1 MVNSRIYIWHWME
14 TTNLFSKGQGF
25 FKRQVFSKNKNQW
38 LGQVRRKSMLLLSG
52 SVLLMASSLAW
63 SAEFSASFKGTD
75 IQEFINTVS
84 KNLNKTV
91 IIDPSVSGTIT
102 VRSYDM
108 MNEEQYYQ
116 FFLSVL
122 DVYGFTVIPMDN
134 SVLKI
139 IRSKDAKSTS
149 MPLATDE
156 QPGIG
161 DEVVTRVV
169 PVNNVAAR
177 DLAPLLRQLN
187 DNAGAGSVVHY
198 EPSNVLLMTGRA
210 GVIQRLMTIV
220 ERVDKTGDRNVTSIP
235 LSYASSTE
243 VVKMVNELNKM
254 DEKSALPGMLT
265 ANVVAD
271 ERTNSV
277 LVRGE
282 PNSRQRVIDMIKQ
295 LDRQQAVQGN
305 TKVIYLK
312 YAKAADL
319 VEVLTGVGDSIQ
331 TDQQNALPALRKD
344 ISIKAHEQTN
354 SLIVNA
360 APDIMRDLEQVIS
373 QLDIRRPQV
382 LVEAIIAEVQDADG
396 MNLGVQW
403 ANKNAGV
410 TQFTN
415 TGLPITTMMAGADQ
429 FRRDGTLGTAATSA
443 LGGFNGIAAGFYQGN
458 WGMLLTA
465 LSKNSKNDILATP
478 SIVTLDNMEATFN
491 VGQEVP
497 VLAGSQT
504 TSGDNVFQTVERKT
518 VGIKLKVKPQIN
530 EGDSVLLEIEQEV
543 SSVADAASSSST
555 DLGATFNT
563 RTVNNAVLV
572 SSGET
577 VVVGGLLDKSTNES
591 ASKVPLLGDIPV
603 LGYLFR
609 SNSTETKK
617 RNLMLFIRPSIIRDR
632 SQYQSA
638 SASKYHSFNAEEEK
652 QRDVNGSAGGLLD
665 NDLLRLPEGGN
676 AYTFRQVQSSIVAFY
691 PAGGK

>member
-1 MVNSRIYIWHWME
+1 
-14 TTNLFSKGQGF
+14 
-25 FKRQVFSKNKNQW
+25 
-38 LGQVRRKSMLLLSG
+38 
-52 SVLLMASSLAW
+52 MASSLAW

-134 SVLKI
+134 NVLKI

-149 MPLATDE
+149 MPLATDA
-156 QPGIG
+156 QPGVG

-220 ERVDKTGDRNVTSIP
+220 ERVDQTGDRNVTSIP

-282 PNSRQRVIDMIKQ
+282 PNSRQRVIDMVKQ

-360 APDIMRDLEQVIS
+360 APDIMRDLEQVIA

-429 FRRDGTLGTAATSA
+429 FRRDGTLGTAATTA

-458 WGMLLTA
+458 WGMLMTA
-465 LSKNSKNDILATP
+465 LSSNSKNDILATP

-543 SSVADAASSSST
+543 SSVADSASSSSAN
-555 DLGATFNT
+555 LGATFNT

-572 SSGET
+572 SSGDT

-652 QRDVNGSAGGLLD
+652 QRDVNGSEGGLLN

>member
-1 MVNSRIYIWHWME
+1 MAK
-14 TTNLFSKGQGF
+14 TTIFRLIFTTLMIFS
-25 FKRQVFSKNKNQW
+25 
-38 LGQVRRKSMLLLSG
+38 SMLFRPLY
-52 SVLLMASSLAW
+52 AE
-63 SAEFSASFKGTD
+63 EFSASFKGTD

-91 IIDPSVSGTIT
+91 IIDPSVRGTIT

-108 MNEEQYYQ
+108 LNEEQYYQ

-122 DVYGFTVIPMDN
+122 DVYGFAVINMN
-134 SVLKI
+134 NGVLKVV
-139 IRSKDAKSTS
+139 RSKDAKTAAVPVASD
-149 MPLATDE
+149 AA
-156 QPGIG
+156 PGEG

-169 PVNNVAAR
+169 PLTNVAAR

-210 GVIQRLMTIV
+210 AVIKRLLTIV
-220 ERVDKTGDRNVTSIP
+220 ERVDNAGDRSVVTVP
-235 LSYASSTE
+235 LSWASAAD
-243 VVKMVNELNKM
+243 VVKLVTELNK
-254 DEKSALPGMLT
+254 DTSKSALPGSMV

-277 LVRGE
+277 LVSGE
-282 PNSRQRVIDMIKQ
+282 PNSRQRIITMIKQ

-319 VEVLTGVGDSIQ
+319 VEVLTGISSTLQSDK
-331 TDQQNALPALRKD
+331 QNAKPVAALDKN
-344 ISIKAHEQTN
+344 IIIKAHGQTN
-354 SLIVNA
+354 ALIVTA
-360 APDIMRDLEQVIS
+360 APDVMNDLERVIA

-396 MNLGVQW
+396 LNLGVQW
-403 ANKNAGV
+403 ANKNAGM
-410 TQFTN
+410 TQFN
-415 TGLPITTMMAGADQ
+415 NSGLPMSTVIAGANQ
-429 FRRDGTLGTAATSA
+429 YNKDGTVTTSLASA
-443 LGGFNGIAAGFYQGN
+443 LSSFNGIAAGFYQGN
-458 WGMLLTA
+458 WAMLLTA
-465 LSKNSKNDILATP
+465 LSSSSKNDILATP

-497 VLAGSQT
+497 VLSGSQT
-504 TSGDNVFQTVERKT
+504 TSGDNIFNTVERKT

-543 SSVADAASSSST
+543 SSVADSASSTSA

-572 SSGET
+572 GSGET
-577 VVVGGLLDKSTNES
+577 VVVGGLLDKSVTDT
-591 ASKVPLLGDIPV
+591 ADKVPLLGDIPV
-603 LGYLFR
+603 IGALFR
-609 SNSTETKK
+609 SSSKKVSK
-617 RNLMLFIRPSIIRDR
+617 RNLMLFIRPTIIRDR
-632 SQYQSA
+632 DSYRQASSGQYNA
-638 SASKYHSFNAEEEK
+638 FNEAQTK
-652 QRDVNGSAGGLLD
+652 QRGKENNEALLSD
-665 NDLLRLPEGGN
+665 DRLHIYPQQDTV
-676 AYTFRQVQSSIVAFY
+676 AFRQISAAIDAFNL
-691 PAGGK
+691 GGKL

>member
-1 MVNSRIYIWHWME
+1 ME

-134 SVLKI
+134 NVLKI

-149 MPLATDE
+149 MPLATDA

-220 ERVDKTGDRNVTSIP
+220 ERVDQTGDRNVTSIP

-282 PNSRQRVIDMIKQ
+282 PNSRQRVIDMVKQ

-312 YAKAADL
+312 YAKATDL

-360 APDIMRDLEQVIS
+360 APDIMRDLEQVIA

-429 FRRDGTLGTAATSA
+429 FRRDGTLGTAATTA

-458 WGMLLTA
+458 WSMLLTA

-632 SQYQSA
+632 SQFQSA
-638 SASKYHSFNAEEEK
+638 SASKYHSFSAEENK
-652 QRDVNGSAGGLLD
+652 QRNVSNGEGGLLD

>member
-1 MVNSRIYIWHWME
+1 MRSLRIV
-14 TTNLFSKGQGF
+14 LLA
-25 FKRQVFSKNKNQW
+25 V
-38 LGQVRRKSMLLLSG
+38 MLLG
-52 SVLLMASSLAW
+52 TRQGW

-91 IIDPSVSGTIT
+91 IIDPAVRGTIT

-108 MNEEQYYQ
+108 LNEEQYYQ

-122 DVYGFTVIPMDN
+122 DVYGFAVVDMRN
-134 SVLKI
+134 GVLKVV
-139 IRSKDAKSTS
+139 RSKDAKTAAVPVASD
-149 MPLATDE
+149 A
-156 QPGIG
+156 QPGEG

-210 GVIQRLMTIV
+210 AVIKRLMAIV
-220 ERVDKTGDRNVTSIP
+220 ERVDKVGDRSVVTVP
-235 LSYASSTE
+235 LAYASAAE
-243 VVKMVNELNKM
+243 VVKLVTELTK
-254 DEKSALPGMLT
+254 DASKSAMPSLMV
-265 ANVVAD
+265 ANLVAD

-277 LVRGE
+277 LVSGE
-282 PNSRQRVIDMIKQ
+282 PNSRQRIIAMIKQ
-295 LDRQQAVQGN
+295 LDREQAVQGN

-312 YAKAADL
+312 YAKATDL
-319 VEVLTGVGDSIQ
+319 VEVLTGVSTSIQ
-331 TDQQNALPALRKD
+331 SEQQNAKPAEALRKD
-344 ISIKAHEQTN
+344 ITIKAHEQTN
-354 SLIVNA
+354 SLILTA
-360 APDIMRDLEQVIS
+360 APDVMRDLEKVIT
-373 QLDIRRPQV
+373 QLDIRRAQV

-396 MNLGVQW
+396 LNLGIQW

-415 TGLPITTMMAGADQ
+415 TGLPITTAIAGANQ
-429 FRRDGTLGTAATSA
+429 YNQDGTVNSTLASA
-443 LGGFNGIAAGFYQGN
+443 LSSFNGIAAGFYQGN
-458 WGMLLTA
+458 WAMLLTA
-465 LSKNSKNDILATP
+465 LSSSSKNDILATP

-497 VLAGSQT
+497 VLSGSQT
-504 TSGDNVFQTVERKT
+504 TSGDNIFNTVERKT

-543 SSVADAASSSST
+543 SSVADAASSSSAN
-555 DLGATFNT
+555 LGATFNT

-572 SSGET
+572 GSGET
-577 VVVGGLLDKSTNES
+577 VVVGGLLDKTVRDSTD
-591 ASKVPLLGDIPV
+591 KVPVLGDIPV

-609 SNSTETKK
+609 SNSKQVSK

-632 SQYQSA
+632 DQYRHA
-638 SASKYHSFNAEEEK
+638 SSEKYQAFNQEQDQQRGK
-652 QRDVNGSAGGLLD
+652 QGSAATLNNEVLK
-665 NDLLRLPEGGN
+665 LPPDQNG
-676 AYTFRQVQSSIVAFY
+676 ATFRQVNAAISAFY
-691 PAGGK
+691 STGGR

>member
-1 MVNSRIYIWHWME
+1 MRSLRIV
-14 TTNLFSKGQGF
+14 LLA
-25 FKRQVFSKNKNQW
+25 V
-38 LGQVRRKSMLLLSG
+38 MLLG
-52 SVLLMASSLAW
+52 TRQCW

-91 IIDPSVSGTIT
+91 IIDPAVRGTIT

-108 MNEEQYYQ
+108 LNEEQYYQ

-122 DVYGFTVIPMDN
+122 DVYGFAVVDMRN
-134 SVLKI
+134 GVLKVV
-139 IRSKDAKSTS
+139 RSKDAKTAAVPVASD
-149 MPLATDE
+149 A
-156 QPGIG
+156 QPGEG

-210 GVIQRLMTIV
+210 AVIKRLMAIV
-220 ERVDKTGDRNVTSIP
+220 ERVDKVGDRSVVTVP
-235 LSYASSTE
+235 LAYASAAE
-243 VVKMVNELNKM
+243 VVKLVTELTK
-254 DEKSALPGMLT
+254 DASKSAMPSLMV
-265 ANVVAD
+265 ANLVAD

-277 LVRGE
+277 LVSGE
-282 PNSRQRVIDMIKQ
+282 PNSRQRIIAMIKQ
-295 LDRQQAVQGN
+295 LDREQAVQGN

-312 YAKAADL
+312 YAKATDL
-319 VEVLTGVGDSIQ
+319 VEVLTGVSTSIQ
-331 TDQQNALPALRKD
+331 SEQQNAKPAEALRKD
-344 ISIKAHEQTN
+344 ITIKAHEQTN
-354 SLIVNA
+354 SLILTA
-360 APDIMRDLEQVIS
+360 APDVMRDLEKVIA
-373 QLDIRRPQV
+373 QLDIRRAQV

-396 MNLGVQW
+396 LNLGIQW

-415 TGLPITTMMAGADQ
+415 TGLPITTAIAGANQ
-429 FRRDGTLGTAATSA
+429 YNQDGTVNSTLASA
-443 LGGFNGIAAGFYQGN
+443 LSSFNGIAAGFYQGN
-458 WGMLLTA
+458 WAMLLTA
-465 LSKNSKNDILATP
+465 LSSSSKNDILATP

-497 VLAGSQT
+497 VLSGSQT
-504 TSGDNVFQTVERKT
+504 TSGDNIFNTVERKT

-543 SSVADAASSSST
+543 SSVADAASSSSAN
-555 DLGATFNT
+555 LGATFNT

-572 SSGET
+572 GSGET
-577 VVVGGLLDKSTNES
+577 VVVGGLLDKTVRDSS
-591 ASKVPLLGDIPV
+591 DKVPVLGDIPV

-609 SNSTETKK
+609 SNSKQVSK

-632 SQYQSA
+632 DQYRQA
-638 SASKYHSFNAEEEK
+638 SSEKYQAFNQEQDHQRGK
-652 QRDVNGSAGGLLD
+652 QGSEATLNNEVLKLPPDQNGA
-665 NDLLRLPEGGN
+665 
-676 AYTFRQVQSSIVAFY
+676 TFRQVNAAISAFY
-691 PAGGK
+691 STGGR

>member
-1 MVNSRIYIWHWME
+1 
-14 TTNLFSKGQGF
+14 
-25 FKRQVFSKNKNQW
+25 
-38 LGQVRRKSMLLLSG
+38 MLLLSG

-134 SVLKI
+134 NVLKI

-149 MPLATDE
+149 MPLATDA
-156 QPGIG
+156 QPGVG

-220 ERVDKTGDRNVTSIP
+220 ERVDQTGDRNVTSIP

-282 PNSRQRVIDMIKQ
+282 PNSRQRVIDMVKQ

-312 YAKAADL
+312 YAKATDL

-360 APDIMRDLEQVIS
+360 APDIMRDLEQVIA

-429 FRRDGTLGTAATSA
+429 FRRDGTLGTAATTA

-458 WGMLLTA
+458 WSMLLTA

-603 LGYLFR
+603 LGHLFR

-652 QRDVNGSAGGLLD
+652 QRDVNGSEGGLLS
-665 NDLLRLPEGGN
+665 NELLRLPEGGN